1 MCSVPHEVL
10 EPGTGGI
17 RFLENPPWRGTSMF
31 EFIAFVAL
39 VVLLIAAVGLPYP
52 QSWASRWNGR

>member
-1 MCSVPHEVL
+1 
-10 EPGTGGI
+10 
-17 RFLENPPWRGTSMF
+17 MF